1 MAEKMTKKQ
10 WYEVLANIVKKS
22 KNPQKAGALEFI
34 AHEIELLDKKSG
46 KSKTSKTAKTND
58 KIKYAI
64 LDVLAENEKPMT
76 VSEMMLDSRLATWKD
91 GDAEKVMSNQKLSSM
106 IRQLVN
112 EELVIRTED
121 KKKALFSL
129 PTDEVEEDETLQ
141 TEEEEEVEKV
151 TVVEQLKDYKAV
163 EIKKELPLE
172 DDEIFSIMTA
182 DNSEGVKKYEIASDS
197 NAEQAEDKTTDE
209 QVLNSLESVYD
220 EISELAQTA

>member
-34 AHEIELLDKKSG
+34 AHEVELLDKKSG

-64 LDVLAENEKPMT
+64 LDVLADNEKPMT

-91 GDAEKVMSNQKLSSM
+91 GDTEKVMSNQKLSSM
-106 IRQLVN
+106 VRQLVN
-112 EELVIRTED
+112 EELVVRKED

-129 PTDEVEEDETLQ
+129 PADEVEEGEITEVEGEKEET
-141 TEEEEEVEKV
+141 TEEVTTEPTEKV
-151 TVVEQLKDYKAV
+151 E
-163 EIKKELPLE
+163 
-172 DDEIFSIMTA
+172 DEIESDIDSYFEYVTA
-182 DNSEGVKKYEIASDS
+182 DVLPEPSEDNFKTNVVIT
-197 NAEQAEDKTTDE
+197 EDYME
-209 QVLNSLESVYD
+209 YQMV
-220 EISELAQTA
+220 A